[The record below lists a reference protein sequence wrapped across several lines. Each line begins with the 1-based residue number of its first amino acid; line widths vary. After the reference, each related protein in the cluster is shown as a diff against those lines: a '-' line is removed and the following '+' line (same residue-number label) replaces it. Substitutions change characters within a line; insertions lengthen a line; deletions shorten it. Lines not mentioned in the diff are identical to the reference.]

1 MKKLLVLLIFAL
13 LFLGSCTFEKAVP
26 LPAGCTT
33 TMYYATDIKPF
44 IDSKCVIC
52 HSSTPSYMNGGDFT
66 DFNHLKEVINDGTF
80 KDRVFNKKD
89 MAPTGYEQLT
99 EAELGKLRCWIDQG
113 APNN

>member
-1 MKKLLVLLIFAL
+1 MKKLLVLLVSAI
-13 LFLGSCTFEKAVP
+13 FLGSCTFEKAVP

-44 IDSKCVIC
+44 IDSKCVVC
-52 HSSTPSYMNGGDFT
+52 HSNVPTYMNAGDFT
-66 DFNHLKEVINDGTF
+66 DFNLLKGLINDGTF

-89 MAPTGYEQLT
+89 MAPPGSEQLT

>member
-1 MKKLLVLLIFAL
+1 MKKLLLLPIFAAF
-13 LFLGSCTFEKAVP
+13 FLGSCTFEKAVP
-26 LPAGCTT
+26 LPSGCTT

-44 IDSKCVIC
+44 IDSKCVVC
-52 HSSTPSYMNGGDFT
+52 HSNVPTYMNADNFM
-66 DFNHLKEVINDGTF
+66 DFNVLKEKINDGTL

-89 MAPTGYEQLT
+89 MAPPGAEQLT